1 MKPSIS
7 GLYRDRNPHPPNP
20 RLTHQKLKVIKVH
33 PPLPT
38 PTTLHR
44 DRQILTHAE
53 YRLRRQER
61 PTTQLPRPSRA
72 RVADCQWPVG
82 HGRRALRDLGRLTR
96 VDGESVCGVRT
107 KRDGLAKL
115 HRLITARDNGGAL
128 GDTTNIAP
136 IKRML
141 IDVQR
146 GRKGVSGLRIAR
158 HGDLPVGGVGRG
170 GGVDELEARV
180 FEDVSWGG
188 GAGGCDAGRENLL
201 GGG

>member
-1 MKPSIS
+1 
-7 GLYRDRNPHPPNP
+7 
-20 RLTHQKLKVIKVH
+20 
-33 PPLPT
+33 
-38 PTTLHR
+38 
-44 DRQILTHAE
+44 
-53 YRLRRQER
+53 
-61 PTTQLPRPSRA
+61 
-72 RVADCQWPVG
+72 
-82 HGRRALRDLGRLTR
+82 
-96 VDGESVCGVRT
+96 
-107 KRDGLAKL
+107 
-115 HRLITARDNGGAL
+115 
-128 GDTTNIAP
+128 
-136 IKRML
+136 ML